1 MTDVIKSDVSNNG
14 VLKWNFRLDGPEF
27 VGIIGFERYKIGH
40 GWEIC
45 IYADGDITSSIFRN
59 L

>member
-1 MTDVIKSDVSNNG
+1 MTVSNNG

-27 VGIIGFERYKIGH
+27 VGIIGFERYKISH